1 MNLDDK
7 QFLEAVGQRLR
18 DQRKA
23 QGLTLIQLAKKTE
36 LDRTFLGSVENGKRN
51 ISLLKLRLVARN
63 LRIRLCD
70 ILGELK

>member
-18 DQRKA
+18 ELRKA
-23 QGLTLIQLAKKTE
+23 QGLTLIQLAKKTD

-63 LRIRLCD
+63 LRIRVRD
-70 ILGELK
+70 IVGELK